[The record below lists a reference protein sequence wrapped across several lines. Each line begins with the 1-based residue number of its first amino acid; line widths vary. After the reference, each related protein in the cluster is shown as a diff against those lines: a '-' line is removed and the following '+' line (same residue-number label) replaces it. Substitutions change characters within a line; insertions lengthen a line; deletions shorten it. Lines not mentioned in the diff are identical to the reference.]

1 MKKIKLIRFI
11 ISIFSI
17 LYQNVISKVAKTII
31 DAPVNVSIR
40 SLIDLLSSSSLKLI
54 VKASVL

>member
-11 ISIFSI
+11 ISI

-31 DAPVNVSIR
+31 DAPVNVSIK